1 MFAGWIAEDDAEDAA
16 AVVEE
21 DSGVVRSAVATA
33 DQHTDDFVRCSAAV
47 GLHKAFG

>member
-1 MFAGWIAEDDAEDAA
+1 MFAGWIAEDDAED